1 MIKEYNR
8 DVAHLPPD
16 PANPLPFP
24 KGLRIN
30 NALLED
36 TMFWERDHFKSN
48 EKWATDPPTR
58 RIIETLHEMDRI
70 EEELDILATQALRFV
85 NSHYNNLKKVK
96 IAMRAVTI
104 GSQLGNWLL
113 RYGQKSANALFSM
126 VSNVN
131 LESLRNF
138 KFYSNEMLCKIQGC
152 LLIIPVN
159 QQRHWRRQ
167 TWKPDSG
174 MK

>member
-8 DVAHLPPD
+8 DVARLPPNEF
-16 PANPLPFP
+16 NPLPFP

-30 NALLED
+30 NELLED
-36 TMFWERDHFKSN
+36 TMFWDRDHFDSN
-48 EKWATDPPTR
+48 EKWATDPPTC

-70 EEELDILATQALRFV
+70 EEELHILAHQALRFV
-85 NSHYNNLKKVK
+85 NSHYNTLKKVK
-96 IAMRAVTI
+96 IAMRTVTI

-126 VSNVN
+126 VSKVN

-138 KFYSNEMLCKIQGC
+138 KFYSDEMLCKIQGY
-152 LLIIPVN
+152 LFIILVN
-159 QQRHWRRQ
+159 Q
-167 TWKPDSG
+167 
-174 MK
+174 